1 MVLMKRRTFLKTS
14 AVGLASTLLPLGA
27 ANAATEAVPLKSRT
41 RSGAETSVFLAGIVK
56 GANGNGFKT
65 AVQEAAEAATDF
77 SWLSKGDAVFIKPV
91 LNSGNPYPATTS
103 PEAIAAMTSLLIEK
117 GAGRVIVGDMS
128 GIEHVKLTPEGV
140 RGSSRELMK
149 SCGMAEAALKAGAEL
164 FFPEEAGWNAFYED
178 MPVSGSNWKGGLM
191 MPKFLRQV
199 DHIVLMPRCARH
211 VLAGST
217 LGLKAAVGYWRTD
230 TRLEYHRDAAT
241 FQEKTAEG
249 NTVGTLLKKQ
259 RLVLTAA
266 DKILTSFGPD
276 KGYVMQPETGLVIAS
291 ESVVAHDMVSLAW
304 LLLNRESA
312 PESEKDT
319 FSDPYKSQIIVTVA
333 NHWVVGKLG
342 GWLAALTPEALTRN
356 DINTIW
362 DDRALNRA
370 YQVLGGKPKVNLKTA
385 NRAVP
390 REVEKSLV
398 EMTTPPELETNA

>member
-1 MVLMKRRTFLKTS
+1 MERRTFIKAS
-14 AVGLASTLLPLGA
+14 AAGLASAVLPLGKTKA
-27 ANAATEAVPLKSRT
+27 ASKPSSLKKPAF
-41 RSGAETSVFLAGIVK
+41 SGPETKVFLAGLDRK
-56 GANGNGFKT
+56 STEKAFKN
-65 AVQEAAEAATDF
+65 ALREAAEAATDF
-77 SWLSKGDAVFIKPV
+77 SWLSKGDTVFIKPA
-91 LNSGNPYPATTS
+91 LNSGNQYPATTS
-103 PEAIAAMTSLLIEK
+103 PLAIGAMVTLLKEK
-117 GAGRVIVGDMS
+117 GAGKVIVGDMS
-128 GIEHVKLTPEGV
+128 GIEHVKLTQEGAE
-140 RGSSRELMK
+140 GSSRELMEA
-149 SCGMAEAALKAGAEL
+149 CGMAEAALRAGAEL
-164 FFPEEAGWNAFYED
+164 HFPEEAGWNSFYQD
-178 MPVSGSNWKGGLM
+178 MPASGSNWKGSLM
-191 MPKFLRQV
+191 MPGILREV

-249 NTVGTLLKKQ
+249 NTVGTLLQKQ

-319 FSDPYKSQIIVTVA
+319 FSDPYESQIIVTVA

-362 DDRALNRA
+362 DDRTLNRA
-370 YQVLGGKPKVNLKTA
+370 YQVLGGKPEVNIKTA
-385 NRAVP
+385 NNVVP
-390 REVEKSLV
+390 GEVEKSLV
-398 EMTTPPELETNA
+398 EMTTPQELETSA

>member
-1 MVLMKRRTFLKTS
+1 
-14 AVGLASTLLPLGA
+14 
-27 ANAATEAVPLKSRT
+27 
-41 RSGAETSVFLAGIVK
+41 
-56 GANGNGFKT
+56 
-65 AVQEAAEAATDF
+65 
-77 SWLSKGDAVFIKPV
+77 
-91 LNSGNPYPATTS
+91 
-103 PEAIAAMTSLLIEK
+103 
-117 GAGRVIVGDMS
+117 
-128 GIEHVKLTPEGV
+128 
-140 RGSSRELMK
+140 
-149 SCGMAEAALKAGAEL
+149 
-164 FFPEEAGWNAFYED
+164 
-178 MPVSGSNWKGGLM
+178 
-191 MPKFLRQV
+191 
-199 DHIVLMPRCARH
+199 
-211 VLAGST
+211 
-217 LGLKAAVGYWRTD
+217 
-230 TRLEYHRDAAT
+230 
-241 FQEKTAEG
+241 
-249 NTVGTLLKKQ
+249 VGTLLQKQ

-319 FSDPYKSQIIVTVA
+319 FSDPYESQIIVTVA

-362 DDRALNRA
+362 DDRILNRA

-398 EMTTPPELETNA
+398 EMTTPPELETSA

>member
-1 MVLMKRRTFLKTS
+1 MKRRTFLKAS
-14 AVGLASTLLPLGA
+14 AVSLASSVFPLGKAKA
-27 ANAATEAVPLKSRT
+27 APDSPSLVKPVQ
-41 RSGAETSVFLAGIVK
+41 SGPESTVFLAGVVRGSTEK
-56 GANGNGFKT
+56 VFKN
-65 AVQEAAEAATDF
+65 AVREAAEAATDF
-77 SWLSKGDAVFIKPV
+77 SWLSKGDAVFIKPA

-103 PEAIAAMTSLLIEK
+103 PAAVGTMVALLLEK
-117 GAGRVIVGDMS
+117 GAGKVIVGDMS

-140 RGSSRELMK
+140 RGSSRDLMK
-149 SCGMAEAALKAGAEL
+149 ACGMAEAAVKAGAEL
-164 FFPEEAGWNAFYED
+164 HFPEEAGWNAFHED
-178 MPVSGSNWKGGLM
+178 MPASGSNWKGGLM
-191 MPKFLRQV
+191 MPNILQEV

-249 NTVGTLLKKQ
+249 NSVVTLLKKQ

-276 KGYVMQPETGLVIAS
+276 KGYVMLPETGLMLAS

-304 LLLNRESA
+304 LLMNRESI
-312 PESEKDT
+312 PESEKDM
-319 FSDPYKSQIIVTVA
+319 FSDPYESQFVVTIG

-342 GWLAALTPEALTRN
+342 GWLAALTPEGLTRN
-356 DINTIW
+356 DINSIW
-362 DDRALNRA
+362 DDRVLNRA
-370 YQVLGGKPKVNLKTA
+370 YQVLGGRPEINMKTA

-390 REVEKSLV
+390 GEVVGRLT
-398 EMTTPPELETNA
+398 EMTTKQT

>member
-1 MVLMKRRTFLKTS
+1 MKRRTFLKTS
-14 AVGLASTLLPLGA
+14 AVSLASTLLPLGVT
-27 ANAATEAVPLKSRT
+27 NGTTEAVSLKSQSRT
-41 RSGAETSVFLAGIVK
+41 GPETQVFLAGIVK
-56 GANGNGFKT
+56 DSDGNAFRT
-65 AVQEAAEAATDF
+65 VIREAAEAATDF
-77 SWLSKGDAVFIKPV
+77 SWLSKGDAVFIKPA

-128 GIEHVKLTPEGV
+128 GIEHVKLTPEGM
-140 RGSSRELMK
+140 RGSSRHLMK

-164 FFPEEAGWNAFYED
+164 HFPEEAGWKAFYED
-178 MPVSGSNWKGGLM
+178 MPVSGSNWRGPLM
-191 MPKFLRQV
+191 MPNLLRQV

-249 NTVGTLLKKQ
+249 NTVGTLLDKQ

-276 KGYVMQPETGLVIAS
+276 KGYIMQPETGLVIAS
-291 ESVVAHDMVSLAW
+291 ESVVAHDMTSLAW
-304 LLLNRESA
+304 LLLNRESI
-312 PESEKDT
+312 PESEKDM
-319 FSDPYKSQIIVTVA
+319 FSDPYESQFIVTIG

-342 GWLAALTPEALTRN
+342 GWLAALTPESLTRN

-362 DDRALNRA
+362 DDRVLNRA
-370 YQVLGGKPKVNLKTA
+370 YQVLGGRPKIDVKTA
-385 NRAVP
+385 NRVVP
-390 REVEKSLV
+390 GELRGRLK
-398 EMTTPPELETNA
+398 EMMTPPVL